1 MEGPTRDFL
10 ARMPLA
16 EAVLT
21 LWRWV
26 ADSTVL
32 DQAFNEHRGRSYEK
46 ILTFPFLV
54 YLVRD
59 ALLEFNG
66 SGRRTIEKA
75 EEAGQLETSFRASMA
90 SCSGFPSPSVWLC
103 WPIVRPGYERSIPRP
118 LRPRLRCPKA

>member
-1 MEGPTRDFL
+1 LEAPNRDRL

-26 ADSTVL
+26 AESTAL
-32 DQAFNEHRGRSYEK
+32 DHVFDRNRGRCYQKVLS
-46 ILTFPFLV
+46 FSFLV

-66 SGRRTIEKA
+66 SGRRTL
-75 EEAGQLETSFRASMA
+75 EEAEGRGQLEASFPRRSA
-90 SCSGFPSPSVWLC
+90 PSPTSS
-103 WPIVRPGYERSIPRP
+103 RG
-118 LRPRLRCPKA
+118 